1 MFDNE
6 KTKQVSNNQTT
17 KQQNTTSNVDQKPV
31 FYSNNNK
38 TNPEIKTEVN
48 NQSSNNNE
56 LRKPDFK
63 PDNSKKSNNDEKPKD
78 AFVESLKDTNKYT
91 SKTEKN
97 KDQTNNQSVPVKKEE
112 DIEKPNFNP
121 SGKSWEG
128 KSLENNDDVSINYLV
143 IFKKLNRKRT

>member
-97 KDQTNNQSVPVKKEE
+97 KDQTNNQSVPVKMEE

-143 IFKKLNRKRT
+143 IFKKFNRKRT